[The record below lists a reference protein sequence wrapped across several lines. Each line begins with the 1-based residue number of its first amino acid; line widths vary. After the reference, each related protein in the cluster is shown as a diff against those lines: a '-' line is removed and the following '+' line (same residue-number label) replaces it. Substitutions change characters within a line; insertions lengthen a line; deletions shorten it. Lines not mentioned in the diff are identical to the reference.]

1 MATAIGLAM
10 QITANT
16 AGLAKGVSATEKL
29 LGNLGR
35 AAGNVDKLFGTS
47 FAASAASVGE
57 SLTALGI
64 SVPGAVAGF
73 TALAAAGGATISYLV
88 RTADQVERLTFAAD
102 KLGASFDFV
111 QVLDEA
117 ARRSGSS
124 IDNLG
129 VAFNKLLVKIS
140 EARGG
145 NDKAAA
151 AFERLGIQAKSL
163 QALTPE
169 DTFKMVAEA
178 LVTIEDPAERA
189 AAAIAIFGKSGAEL
203 LPTLKAINESS
214 KDIERFNAA
223 ITGADVGRVLEID
236 SAFERLGTSVTGV
249 LRSITLPFAGILSS
263 VASGIA
269 DVIGG
274 ITSIVVPIK
283 QVLTPAL
290 DGLGAVAGF
299 ALSAVGG
306 TLSALGLG
314 LQTAVSLAST
324 LAQWTGISS
333 SAVDSIEDATVA
345 TRELSAA
352 TEEVVSQLSLQLTA
366 AENLRKIEEANAAAA
381 ADANKRLLDQQLAA
395 EENKRRIEQASADER
410 QKAIEEQL
418 DGLLEQERI
427 QRRIAAFDEEAA
439 RQQREDFAAAFAARQ
454 QEVADENNRI
464 AEERRTLEERLAGR
478 TAEIRAARGAEFS
491 RRSDQPLRVQDVR
504 RGGIDDVLRFLGGR
518 QDPAVSEAAKQTTEL
533 KAIKAAIDSL
543 RAEPVTILG
552 AA

>member
-1 MATAIGLAM
+1 M

-16 AGLAKGVSATEKL
+16 AGLAKGVSTTEKL

-73 TALAAAGGATISYLV
+73 TALAAAGGATIAYLV
-88 RTADQVERLTFAAD
+88 STADQVERLTFAAD

-124 IDNLG
+124 IDELG
-129 VAFNKLLVKIS
+129 STFNKLLVRIDAASTGSEKAQKAFDRVGIS
-140 EARGG
+140 V
-145 NDKAAA
+145 D
-151 AFERLGIQAKSL
+151 SL
-163 QALTPE
+163 KTLSPE
-169 DTFKMVAEA
+169 QVFRQTAEA
-178 LVTIEDPAERA
+178 LVGIQDPAARA
-189 AAAIAIFGKSGAEL
+189 AAAVAIFGKTGADL
-203 LPTLKAINESS
+203 LPTLRGFAEAER
-214 KDIERFNAA
+214 DIERF
-223 ITGADVGRVLEID
+223 GARISGLDAQRLLQVDSSLE
-236 SAFERLGTSVTGV
+236 SLGTSVTGV
-249 LRSITLPFAGILSS
+249 LRSLTFPFAGLL
-263 VASGIA
+263 SGISSGA
-269 DVIGG
+269 AEVIGG
-274 ITSIVVPIK
+274 LNKIIVPLKDALGTPVFDAIGK
-283 QVLTPAL
+283 ELFLTARIAGDFFGFIG
-290 DGLGAVAGF
+290 DGLKSLTDWAG
-299 ALSAVGG
+299 LSP
-306 TLSALGLG
+306 
-314 LQTAVSLAST
+314 AS
-324 LAQWTGISS
+324 IDS
-333 SAVDSIEDATVA
+333 VDK
-345 TRELSAA
+345 A
-352 TEEVVSQLSLQLTA
+352 TESAGRLAAGADAARKKLEQMLDPETIGAQLLKEEMAGAAKVVLDLQRNLANQADAGVA
-366 AENLRKIEEANAAAA
+366 AVFKQFRADEEARAQGIR
-381 ADANKRLLDQQLAA
+381 D
-395 EENKRRIEQASADER
+395 
-410 QKAIEEQL
+410 QL
-418 DGLLEQERI
+418 DGLLNQARI
-427 QRRIAAFDEEAA
+427 QQQIAAFDDQAA

-464 AEERRTLEERLAGR
+464 AEERRTLEERLASR

-504 RGGIDDVLRFLGGR
+504 RGGIDDVLRFLSGR

>member
-1 MATAIGLAM
+1 
-10 QITANT
+10 
-16 AGLAKGVSATEKL
+16 
-29 LGNLGR
+29 
-35 AAGNVDKLFGTS
+35 LFGTS